1 MKILLSNKFYYKRG
15 GDCICTI
22 NLEELLKENGHEVA
36 IFAMQHPNTL
46 PTPWYKYFP
55 SEVTFKPSLKM
66 LEAFMRPFGTKEV
79 RRKFEKLIADFKP
92 DVVHL
97 NNIHSQISPIIAE
110 IAHKKG
116 IKVVWTLHDYK
127 LLCPRYDCLR
137 RGEDICEECFSN
149 KKRVLVNKCMKN
161 SRIASF
167 LAYQE
172 AKKWTRNKLE
182 RITDLF
188 ICPSQ
193 FMANK
198 LIQGGF
204 NKNKIKVLCNFINV
218 EKCKKEEYT
227 KENYYC
233 FIGRLSPEKG
243 IKTLLEVACQLPY
256 TLKIIGGGPLEE
268 EIRQFT
274 QKKMQIELLGYKQWN
289 EIKEIVGK
297 ARFSVIPSEWYEN
310 NPLSVIESQ
319 CLGTPVLGSMNGG
332 IPELIKNEVDGM
344 LFEAQN
350 NLDLKEKIEKMFSY
364 NFDYQLLAKQSQE
377 LYNARDH
384 YKEIIKIYSS
394 NI

>member
-364 NFDYQLLAKQSQE
+364 NFDYQLLAKQAQE

>member
-193 FMANK
+193 LMAKK